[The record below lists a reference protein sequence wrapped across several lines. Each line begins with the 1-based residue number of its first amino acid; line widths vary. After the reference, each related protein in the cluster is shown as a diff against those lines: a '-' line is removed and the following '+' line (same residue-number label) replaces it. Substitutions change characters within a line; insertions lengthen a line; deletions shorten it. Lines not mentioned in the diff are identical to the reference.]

1 VIPQYTPMARTRVR
15 APFQRYG
22 RVYAEKVD
30 GWRMLAYKDG
40 ERVRLVS
47 RNGRDHT
54 RRFPDLAAAVAAA
67 SKPWFRSLGSFYSSS
82 TTTLPGHQVVRRWR
96 EGASRVAADWPTF
109 LMKPRPRTG

>member
-1 VIPQYTPMARTRVR
+1 ML
-15 APFQRYG
+15 
-22 RVYAEKVD
+22 VYND
-30 GWRMLAYKDG
+30 R

-82 TTTLPGHQVVRRWR
+82 TTTCLAQVVRRWR
-96 EGASRVAADWPTF
+96 EGASRVAADGPTF

>member
-22 RVYAEKVD
+22 WVYAEKVD

-82 TTTLPGHQVVRRWR
+82 TTTCLATRSFGGGARVR
-96 EGASRVAADWPTF
+96 AAWPPTG
-109 LMKPRPRTG
+109 RPS